1 MTSSDILKAAG
12 PVVDAFESLGISYY
26 IGGSVASS
34 AYGMPRSTLDVDL
47 VANLRQNDLDPFIRV
62 LGKAYYIDR
71 DLGLQAI
78 EKKTSFN
85 LIHLRTMLKLDVF
98 IKKNSDYDN
107 QAFKR
112 RRLERLEEPEGSWSF
127 YLASAEDV
135 LLHKLT
141 WYRLGGEVSE
151 RQWGDVLGIIRVQN
165 QNLDLNYLEQWA
177 AVLGVAELL
186 ARALQTAENY
196 IQFT

>member
-34 AYGMPRSTLDVDL
+34 AYGMPRSTLNVDL

-85 LIHLRTMLKLDVF
+85 LMHLRTMLKLDVF

-112 RRLERLEEPEGSWSF
+112 RRLERLEEPEGAWSF

-165 QNLDLNYLEQWA
+165 HNLDLNYLEQWA

-196 IQFT
+196 IHYT